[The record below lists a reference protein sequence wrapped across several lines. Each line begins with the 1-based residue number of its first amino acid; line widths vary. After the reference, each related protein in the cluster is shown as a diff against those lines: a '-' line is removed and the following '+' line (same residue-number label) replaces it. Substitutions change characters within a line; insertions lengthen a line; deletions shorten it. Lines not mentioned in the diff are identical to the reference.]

1 MTRPEH
7 WPLRDLVLRTP
18 RLELRPD
25 DDPGLFEL
33 VEVAYRGVH
42 PPEEM
47 PFATPW
53 TDADPAYL
61 GRGALQYFWSQR
73 AELAPDR
80 WSVHFLVR
88 LDGHVLGVQSL
99 MATDFGVTREIQTGS
114 WLGMSYQRQGIGT
127 EMRAAVLLFAFD
139 HLGAQR
145 ARTEAFVDNV
155 ASQRVSARLGYHP
168 DGRATLARR
177 GAPADLVRLSLDR
190 AQFVRPA
197 WTLTA
202 TGVSA
207 CLGLLGAA

>member
-88 LDGHVLGVQSL
+88 VDG
-99 MATDFGVTREIQTGS
+99 
-114 WLGMSYQRQGIGT
+114 
-127 EMRAAVLLFAFD
+127 
-139 HLGAQR
+139 
-145 ARTEAFVDNV
+145 
-155 ASQRVSARLGYHP
+155 
-168 DGRATLARR
+168 GRAPLILDPFGGAGTTLIAAEKTGRRACLIEIDPRYVDVTITPWQNLTRRTACPGRR
-177 GAPADLVRLSLDR
+177 GNAVPGQRPTTGRR
-190 AQFVRPA
+190 ASDNWR
-197 WTLTA
+197 
-202 TGVSA
+202 
-207 CLGLLGAA
+207 

>member
-7 WPLRDLVLRTP
+7 WPLHGLVLRTP
-18 RLELRPD
+18 RLQLRPD

-80 WSVHFLVR
+80 WSVHFLIR
-88 LDGHVLGVQSL
+88 LDGQVVGVQSV
-99 MATDFGVTREIQTGS
+99 MATDFGVTREVQTGS
-114 WLGMSYQRQGIGT
+114 WLGMAHQRHGIGT

-139 HLGAQR
+139 HLGARR

-155 ASQRVSARLGYHP
+155 ASQRVSARLGYRP
-168 DGRATLARR
+168 DGGATLARR
-177 GAPADLVRLSLDR
+177 GAPADLVRLTLDR
-190 AQFVRPA
+190 ARFVRPD

-207 CLGLLGAA
+207 CLPLLGAA